1 MGGNTKYV
9 DSRTAYED
17 PPEDIKQE
25 IEPPIANNSLFHNRK
40 HASPGVFKSLEPLN
54 YPMARHRLVVPHE
67 GSGKKNLYV
76 TTYAHNFDGQMEESK
91 LLLDKLLEH
100 VSQEKYVLDFHY
112 ENNGD
117 MVLWDNTA
125 VLHRATSGGSYFGKH
140 RRDMRRTTV
149 KDSGK
154 YAWGEN
160 EIGATLQFSLA
171 TKLRIFYDLLRICLR
186 GWFSGKK
193 T

>member
-1 MGGNTKYV
+1 MK
-9 DSRTAYED
+9 
-17 PPEDIKQE
+17 
-25 IEPPIANNSLFHNRK
+25 
-40 HASPGVFKSLEPLN
+40 
-54 YPMARHRLVVPHE
+54 
-67 GSGKKNLYV
+67 
-76 TTYAHNFDGQMEESK
+76 TYAHHFDGQTMEESK
-91 LLLDKLLEH
+91 PLVDKLLEH
-100 VSQEKYVLDFHY
+100 VSQEKYVLDVHY

-125 VLHRATSGGSYFGKH
+125 VLHRATSGGNYVGKH

-171 TKLRIFYDLLRICLR
+171 VKLWIFHDLLRICLR

-193 T
+193 S